1 MSTLRSRAWWAA
13 SGVVATSLLLT
24 GCVIGEVDRD
34 SPTVTSDA
42 ATVEVTTG
50 PAPTTGSEPGPT
62 ADDGSL
68 DLPDVA
74 GEAGVVLL
82 DAGDGRSGGSLADL
96 ADAAWSTSKVPL
108 AIAALNNAPGDE
120 TLAGQMRQAITAS
133 DNDAAEAL
141 WASLGDPQDAAAAVQ
156 DVLRE
161 GGDMTTTVPAEKRR
175 AEFSTFGQ
183 TTWTLD
189 DQVTFASE
197 LRCVSGSDPVLDAMG
212 QVSADQSYGLGQFDG
227 ARFKGGWGPRED
239 GTYLLRQFGLIP
251 VNDGTMVPVAVA
263 ATATDGSY
271 ESAQGVLDQVVES
284 VRDTVAGAHGV
295 AADGD
300 C

>member
-1 MSTLRSRAWWAA
+1 MSTLRSRVGWAA
-13 SGVVATSLLLT
+13 SGVVAMSLLLT
-24 GCVIGEVDRD
+24 GCVIGDVDRD
-34 SPTVTSDA
+34 SSTGTSDA
-42 ATVEVTTG
+42 GTVAVTTG
-50 PAPTTGSEPGPT
+50 PAPTTGGEPGPT
-62 ADDGSL
+62 ADSESL
-68 DLPDVA
+68 DLPTVP

-82 DAGDGRSGGSLADL
+82 DAGDERSGGSLADL
-96 ADAAWSTSKVPL
+96 SDAAWSTSKVPL

-120 TLAGQMRQAITAS
+120 ALAGQMRQAITVS

-141 WASLGDPQDAAAAVQ
+141 WASLGGPADAAAAVQ
-156 DVLRE
+156 DVLRD

-183 TTWTLD
+183 TAWTLD
-189 DQVTFASE
+189 EQATFASE
-197 LRCVSGSDPVLDAMG
+197 LRCISGSGPVLDAMG
-212 QVSADQSYGLGQFDG
+212 QVSSDQSYGLGRFDG

-251 VNDGTMVPVAVA
+251 AQDGTMVPVAVA

-271 ESAQGVLDQVVES
+271 ESAQGVLDQIVES